1 MIEQMVNI
9 IDSYPS
15 LARLKRQIEALAPS
29 AWRDPRGRVSFGLDH
44 MDARLDG
51 GLARGAVHEVL
62 PQAEGDWPSASAF
75 ALIIARRAA
84 EAAGKILWISSDAQR
99 RRYGAPYGPGLADL
113 GLDPDQIL
121 LVHAPDDL
129 ACLKAASDSLA
140 CTGLA
145 ALILDMGATQR
156 LDLTASRRLALAAER
171 SGVTALL
178 LRPPA
183 SILASAAASRWQV
196 AAAPSAP
203 LPGHAP
209 GRLTLSVALLRHRG
223 GATPFDMVVEWN
235 NEYKRVCEPAV
246 LRDLPTSS
254 QRRHMVA

>member
-9 IDSYPS
+9 VDSHPS
-15 LARLKRQIEALAPS
+15 LAGLKRQIAALTPS
-29 AWRDPRGRVSFGLDH
+29 AWAEGRSRVSFGLDPL
-44 MDARLDG
+44 DGRLEG

-62 PQAEGDWPSASAF
+62 PRAEGDWASASAF
-75 ALIIARRAA
+75 ALIVARRAA
-84 EAAGKILWISSDAQR
+84 ENSGKILWLSSDAQR
-99 RRYGAPYGPGLADL
+99 RRYGTPYGPGLAEL
-113 GLDPDQIL
+113 GVDPDQII
-121 LVHAPDDL
+121 LVYAPDDL
-129 ACLKAASDSLA
+129 ACLKAAADSLA

-203 LPGHAP
+203 LPGNAP
-209 GRLTLSVALLRHRG
+209 GRLTLSIALLRHRG

-235 NEYKRVCEPAV
+235 NEYRRVCEPTL
-246 LRDLPTSS
+246 LRDLPAPH
-254 QRRHMVA
+254 QRRQMVA

>member
-1 MIEQMVNI
+1 MVNM

-15 LARLKRQIEALAPS
+15 LARLKRQIEALTPS
-29 AWRDPRGRVSFGLDH
+29 AWRDPRGRVSFGLD
-44 MDARLDG
+44 RLDGRLEG

-62 PQAEGDWPSASAF
+62 PRAEGDWPCASAF
-75 ALIIARRAA
+75 ALIVARRAA
-84 EAAGKILWISSDAQR
+84 GEAGKILWLSSDAQR
-99 RRYGAPYGPGLADL
+99 RRYGTPYGPGLAEL

-129 ACLKAASDSLA
+129 ACLKAAADSLA

-171 SGVTALL
+171 SDITALL
-178 LRPPA
+178 LRPPV

-196 AAAPSAP
+196 AAAPSVP
-203 LPGHAP
+203 LPGNAP
-209 GRLTLSVALLRHRG
+209 GRLTLSLALLRHRG

-235 NEYKRVCEPAV
+235 NEYRRVCDPTL
-246 LRDLPTSS
+246 LRDLPAPA
-254 QRRHMVA
+254 QRRHMAA